1 MGKKGKLNLKE
12 YETKLVVRQLKLSDY
27 DDIVQLQQKCFPG
40 MSTWTKEQFES
51 QLSIFPEGQIGIEL
65 EGQLAASSSS
75 LVLDFALYKNWQGWD
90 EISDNGYIR
99 NHNLAGNTLYGIE
112 MMVDPNTRGLKLARR
127 LYDTR
132 KQLAR
137 SLNLMRIIIGGR
149 IPGYSRYAD
158 VMPAREYI
166 DKVTNKEILD
176 PVLTKQLANGFVLKR
191 LISNYLPEDKE
202 SCGYATFLEWANID
216 FVPPSRG
223 KFIWVAPVRVCV
235 VQYQMRQIKSFEEF
249 EHQCE
254 YFVDVASDYKC
265 DFILF
270 PEMLTTQLLSFIRPA
285 DHTSTAMRELA
296 EFTPQYLDFFTH
308 LAIKYNI
315 NIIGGSHFTIEDDSL
330 YNIAYLFRRDGTLG
344 KQYKL
349 HITPHEREWWG
360 VKPGD
365 NLEIFDTD
373 RGKIAIQICYDIEFP
388 ELTRIAAEKGA
399 QIVFVPFCTDER
411 YAYLRVRYCA
421 QARCIENHVYVAIAG
436 SVGNLPFVD
445 NLDIHYA
452 QSGIFTPSDISFT
465 RDAIAAE
472 CSPNIETVIFQDI
485 DLELL
490 RTHKQTGSVLNWRD
504 RRTDL
509 YEIRWLKENGLED
522 QEKNITT
529 QNELNNELTL
539 EKQIVGDLED
549 QKPTEI
555 ALLANETVD

>member
-1 MGKKGKLNLKE
+1 MKKKEKLNLKE
-12 YETKLVVRQLKLSDY
+12 YETKLVVRQLRRSDY
-27 DDIVQLQQKCFPG
+27 DDVVQLQQKCFPG
-40 MSTWTKEQFES
+40 MSAWTKEQFES
-51 QLSIFPEGQIGIEL
+51 QLTVFPEGQIGIDL
-65 EGQLAASSSS
+65 DGVLVASSSS
-75 LVLDFALYKNWQGWD
+75 LILDFALYKDWQGWE
-90 EISDNGYIR
+90 EISDNGFIR
-99 NHNLAGNTLYGIE
+99 NHNPHGNTIYGIE

-127 LYDTR
+127 LYDAR
-132 KQLAR
+132 KALAR
-137 SLNLMRIIIGGR
+137 SLNLMRIVIGGR
-149 IPGYSRYAD
+149 IPGYGKYAEH
-158 VMPAREYI
+158 MSAREY
-166 DKVTNKEILD
+166 VERVMNKDILD
-176 PVLTKQLANGFVLKR
+176 PVLTKQIANGFVLKR
-191 LISNYLPEDKE
+191 LIQNYLPEDKE

-216 FVPPSRG
+216 FVPPAKG
-223 KFIWVAPVRVCV
+223 KFVWVAPVRACV
-235 VQYQMRQIKSFEEF
+235 VQYQMRPVKSFDDF
-249 EHQCE
+249 AQQCE

-270 PEMLTTQLLSFIRPA
+270 PEMFTTQLLSFIRA
-285 DHTSTAMRELA
+285 EHSSMAMRELA
-296 EFTPQYLDFFTH
+296 EYTPQYLDFFTH

-365 NLEIFDTD
+365 KLEVFDTD

-388 ELTRIAAEKGA
+388 ELTRIAVEKGA
-399 QIVFVPFCTDER
+399 QIIFVPFCTDER

-421 QARCIENHVYVAIAG
+421 QARCVENHIYVAIAG

-452 QSGIFTPSDISFT
+452 QSGIFTPSDIPFT

-490 RTHKQTGSVLNWRD
+490 RMHKQTGSVLNWHD

-509 YEIRWLKENGLED
+509 YEVRWVKDETQENQNTTSLPETD
-522 QEKNITT
+522 SEQVMEETIQDEEKLV
-529 QNELNNELTL
+529 EE
-539 EKQIVGDLED
+539 GF
-549 QKPTEI
+549 TEETM
-555 ALLANETVD
+555 ANET